1 MTWEQRNVSLYNVS
15 HLKLDDY
22 DTQIKVALMKHCK
35 ALDIYLEK

>member
-1 MTWEQRNVSLYNVS
+1 MTWEQRIVSDVS

-35 ALDIYLEK
+35 TLDIYLEK

>member
-1 MTWEQRNVSLYNVS
+1 MTWEQRNVSYVS

-22 DTQIKVALMKHCK
+22 DTQIKVALMKHSK